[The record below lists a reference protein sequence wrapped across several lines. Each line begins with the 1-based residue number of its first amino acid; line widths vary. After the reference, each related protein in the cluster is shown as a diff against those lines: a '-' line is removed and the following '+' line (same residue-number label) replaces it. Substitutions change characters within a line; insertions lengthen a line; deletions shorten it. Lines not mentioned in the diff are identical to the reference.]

1 MPKISICEKNSKIQK
16 FKIRKFRNQNF
27 KNLKIKKS
35 KIKKSKNQNSKNQNS
50 KIRKKFPYMEMP
62 NKENH
67 MTLISLNGKFRLH
80 DGYTSFQK

>member
-1 MPKISICEKNSKIQK
+1 MPKISICEKIKNSKIKNQKNQKSKFQKSKIKISKFQKSKIQK
-16 FKIRKFRNQNF
+16 
-27 KNLKIKKS
+27 
-35 KIKKSKNQNSKNQNS
+35 S